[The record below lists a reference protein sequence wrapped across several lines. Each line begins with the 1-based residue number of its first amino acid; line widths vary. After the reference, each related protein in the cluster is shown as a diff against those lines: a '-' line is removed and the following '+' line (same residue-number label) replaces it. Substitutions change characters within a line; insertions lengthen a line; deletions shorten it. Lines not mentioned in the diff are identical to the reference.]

1 MNIFR
6 SYVHRLAAAAFAAV
20 LAGCGPD
27 DGSAEFEAGKAAFE
41 VRDYKKAERLFAK
54 CAELAPGNVDAFVYL
69 ARAELAL
76 GNLQNAS
83 KWIAAA
89 ENLAPEAP
97 DVRLL
102 SAQIAW
108 HVKDFA
114 KATALFSGI
123 AGDTA
128 LPAALRAEGWTGC
141 GLVDMA
147 MENAHLARVCFLSA
161 LRFDSTN
168 APALYHLGL
177 VYRDKPFGYFEAAR
191 DCFSKFVWLAGQTP
205 QSDQS
210 IERVQT
216 TQRSIIPE
224 LQDSITRAAAERP
237 GASSRNSATCADAIS
252 KAEAAKKKGAHKAAR
267 QAYQEALAADTLS
280 YQAALGL
287 AEEWLASDS
296 SKDGQIKALE
306 AYRLACALRSGA
318 VKTSLAAGALAMRLG
333 MYAQA
338 TEIYSRAV
346 AANPTSLD
354 AIDGLIKAMRKM
366 GGHQKDAAAY
376 QRYRDLLPASK
387 ASSAPAARPVAPVA
401 KPAAT
406 AAKPKAPAPAAKPS
420 AAKPSAAKVPASKSP
435 AAKPKAPA
443 AKPKAPAAPAAK
455 SRRPAPKKR

>member
-27 DGSAEFEAGKAAFE
+27 DGSAEFESGKAAFE
-41 VRDYKKAERLFAK
+41 ARDYRKAERLFSK

-69 ARAELAL
+69 ARAERAL
-76 GNLQNAS
+76 GNLQEAG
-83 KWIAAA
+83 KWIASA
-89 ENLAPEAP
+89 EALAPDAT

-102 SAQIAW
+102 AAQIAW
-108 HVKDFA
+108 HVKDFP

-123 AGDTA
+123 AGDKA

-205 QSDQS
+205 QSEQS
-210 IERVQT
+210 VERVQT

-267 QAYQEALAADTLS
+267 QAFQEALEADTLS

-287 AEEWLASDS
+287 AEEWLASDP
-296 SKDGQIKALE
+296 SKEGQIKALE

-338 TEIYSRAV
+338 SEIYSRAV
-346 AANPTSLD
+346 AANPSSLD
-354 AIDGLIKAMRKM
+354 AIDGLIKALRKM
-366 GGHQKDAAAY
+366 GGRQKEAAAY
-376 QRYRDLLPASK
+376 QRYRDLLPAAK
-387 ASSAPAARPVAPVA
+387 ASSAPAHRPAAPVA
-401 KPAAT
+401 KPAA
-406 AAKPKAPAPAAKPS
+406 KPAAPAPAAKPP
-420 AAKPSAAKVPASKSP
+420 AAKTPASKAP

-443 AKPKAPAAPAAK
+443 AKPKAPAAKAPAAK
-455 SRRPAPKKR
+455 PRRPAPKKR